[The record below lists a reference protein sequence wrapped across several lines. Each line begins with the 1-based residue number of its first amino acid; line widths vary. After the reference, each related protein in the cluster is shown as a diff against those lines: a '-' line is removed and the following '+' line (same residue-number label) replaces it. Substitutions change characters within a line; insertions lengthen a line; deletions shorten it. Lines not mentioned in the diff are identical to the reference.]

1 MAELDQRVDAVKQR
15 FWRGRDFPFPLLLD
29 ANGQTLTRY
38 DVHAFPTA
46 YLVDPEG
53 RLVGPAELKDL
64 KRVLA
69 EN

>member
-1 MAELDQRVDAVKQR
+1 MAELDQRVDAAKQR
-15 FWRGRDFPFPLLLD
+15 YWKGRDLPFPLLLD
-29 ANGQTLTRY
+29 ASGQTLARFE
-38 DVHAFPTA
+38 VHAFPT
-46 YLVDPEG
+46 LFLIDPEG